1 MKFQIKR
8 FADPS
13 APDFEALLPEWEAL
27 DAQMSPRSPHT
38 SPIWCRLWWQYL
50 RRRTISSRDEFFLH
64 TVRDELGHLI
74 AVAPLMITHKPAL
87 GPLRLRLLQFI
98 GADPSMTEVR
108 GLVCRIENQDEVIRS
123 LIEYFTAYS
132 NEWDLFLWRGLRVP
146 ELSINY
152 LNPLGGLDINDT
164 LPCYV
169 LDLPESWDKLI
180 ASVSSNTRKSI
191 RKSYEYL
198 ERDGYKFFFQPRHR
212 PEDLPAAL
220 NQFFTLH
227 AARSLAKDM
236 KEHRDQFT
244 SQRQHII
251 MLEDFARKMAE
262 RGQLLMLELEIN
274 EKVVATRIAFQ
285 LDKDL
290 YLYFSGFNP
299 DWRKYGVMT
308 TLTSETIKWAIE
320 NGFKR
325 VNLSTGNDLGKT
337 RWRPLEILYYNKVQA
352 SPTWRGRL
360 AFHIYNSVVNLRNSW
375 SFYLLSFPN
384 QRWMVRLAWFKLAT
398 RRALLGR

>member
-1 MKFQIKR
+1 
-8 FADPS
+8 
-13 APDFEALLPEWEAL
+13 
-27 DAQMSPRSPHT
+27 
-38 SPIWCRLWWQYL
+38 
-50 RRRTISSRDEFFLH
+50 
-64 TVRDELGHLI
+64 
-74 AVAPLMITHKPAL
+74 
-87 GPLRLRLLQFI
+87 
-98 GADPSMTEVR
+98 
-108 GLVCRIENQDEVIRS
+108 
-123 LIEYFTAYS
+123 
-132 NEWDLFLWRGLRVP
+132 
-146 ELSINY
+146 
-152 LNPLGGLDINDT
+152 
-164 LPCYV
+164 
-169 LDLPESWDKLI
+169 
-180 ASVSSNTRKSI
+180 
-191 RKSYEYL
+191 
-198 ERDGYKFFFQPRHR
+198 
-212 PEDLPAAL
+212 
-220 NQFFTLH
+220 
-227 AARSLAKDM
+227 
-236 KEHRDQFT
+236 
-244 SQRQHII
+244 

-290 YLYFSGFNP
+290 YLYFSGFDP

-360 AFHIYNSVVNLRNSW
+360 AFHVYNSVVNLRNSL
-375 SFYLLSFPN
+375 SFYSLSFPN